1 MIDVVSVK
9 QMQDFDKHTIET
21 KMSSIELMNLA
32 ANAIFEEY
40 DFSGKNVYIICGS
53 GNNGGDGLAL
63 ANIMVSKK
71 MFPKIFL
78 VSDKISND
86 AKYYLDQ
93 LKSKGYNYIF
103 PINNCDYECDVIVD
117 CLLGTGFKGLVR
129 EDVSRVINA
138 INKSKAYVISAD
150 IPSGLNGDN
159 GQAFVSV
166 KADKTIAIQYLKTG
180 HFLNDGKDYIG
191 EIVYKDIGI
200 EKTEE
205 VAKIIEDSD
214 ISFSKRKNNSSK
226 LSYGRSLIIGGCENF
241 VGAVKIANMGVSSL
255 RVGCGLNTIAAP
267 KSLSIPIQSC
277 IIEST
282 FYPLDETSGHICF
295 NEAQIKDIMKNMS
308 AVAIGMGMGNNYEEN
323 RKLIEYIICNYS
335 IPVLLDAD
343 AINSFK
349 DNIEKLTNGVKSKL
363 ILTPHV
369 KEMARLM
376 GCSELEII
384 DNPIEK
390 AKKLASKLNCTV
402 LLKGA
407 SSVVTNGKDVYMI
420 VNGGPELSKGGSG
433 DTLSGVILGLLAQ
446 GYDVC
451 YSAYCGAYLC
461 AKAAKDLKNDY
472 SQYGVLAS
480 DVAKKI
486 SDYITE

>member
-63 ANIMVSKK
+63 ANIMFSKR

-78 VSDKISND
+78 VSDKISNN

-93 LKSKGYNYIF
+93 LKSRGYNYIF
-103 PINNCDYECDVIVD
+103 PINKCDYECDVIVD

-267 KSLSIPIQSC
+267 KSLSIPIQSS

-369 KEMARLM
+369 KEMARLI

-461 AKAAKDLKNDY
+461 AKAARDLKNDY

-486 SDYITE
+486 SDYIAE